1 MSTLAIEANPVS
13 SAAAAAVVASEPKL
27 AIAGRILMPVNGRPE
42 ARIAAEH
49 LARAIGGDSGAHVH
63 LLHVTPF
70 IHKHIGRFLPKQAKQ
85 GFVAE
90 RAASSVEPVR
100 RLLELAGVKTTVH
113 VSSSRDIA
121 AEVLAVAEREQ
132 CARIVMGA
140 TRMSPLLRT
149 VTNSVTG
156 RVLASATIPVE
167 VIAGRDA
174 SLWLRIGVPVGIGLA
189 MAALLIELD

>member
-1 MSTLAIEANPVS
+1 MSTIAIESGTCVTPSLPVIAN
-13 SAAAAAVVASEPKL
+13 SENL
-27 AIAGRILMPVNGRPE
+27 AIAGSILLPVDGGSE
-42 ARIAAEH
+42 TQVAAEH
-49 LARAIGGDSGAHVH
+49 LARTVSGNSAAHVH

-70 IHKHIGRFLPKQAKQ
+70 IHKHIGRYLPKKAKE
-85 GFVAE
+85 GFIAE

-113 VSSSRDIA
+113 VSSSQDIA
-121 AEVLAVAEREQ
+121 GEVLAVAEREQ

-140 TRMSPLLRT
+140 TRKSPLLRIA
-149 VTNSVTG
+149 TNSVTG
-156 RVLASATIPVE
+156 RVLAGATIPVE

-174 SLWLRIGVPVGIGLA
+174 PLWQRIGIPAGIGLA